1 MPKEVQDVKD
11 FNKLALNA
19 NQITVVW
26 GGESAKVKARVGS
39 ILYTCKMPFDV
50 VEKFLSNFKG
60 KVKEINERPELKM
73 KTKKSR
79 KRKAKPEPEA
89 QEASASS
96 QEASK

>member
-11 FNKLALNA
+11 FNKLASNVE
-19 NQITVVW
+19 QVTVVW
-26 GGESAKVKARVGS
+26 SDESAKVKARVGS
-39 ILYTCKMPFDV
+39 LLYTCKMSFDAI
-50 VEKFLSNFKG
+50 EKFLSNFKG
-60 KVKEINERPELKM
+60 KVNEINERPELEV

-79 KRKAKPEPEA
+79 RRKAKPAPEA